1 MMLRPMEGPDQH
13 VRSFELEIA
22 PRPSLLRVLED
33 ATDAWVA
40 LARFDTRADHLDV
53 SSRAEVDHQPRADPL
68 AGVDATVDAAPF
80 TYPNDEIGVLAPSI
94 LRRFP
99 DESDVDAWAA
109 RFRRRVGRTRL
120 ASVLSDMTHALH
132 DQLDYGVRLAGPPQ
146 SPAVTLARGG
156 SCRDFAVLM
165 IEAVRSLGLAA
176 RFASGYVYGEGAA
189 VSSEKPGHTHAWVR
203 AYLPECGWVDF
214 DPTNGIVGNR
224 GLIRVA
230 AAADPRLTLPL
241 HGAWRGLQK
250 DALGMEV
257 RVDIAAEAAAAQP
270 PAPLR
275 VADSG

>member
-1 MMLRPMEGPDQH
+1 MMLRPMEGPDQR
-13 VRSFELEIA
+13 VRAFELEIS
-22 PRPSLLRVLED
+22 PSPSLLRFVQD

-40 LARFDTRADHLDV
+40 LAQFDARADSLV
-53 SSRAEVDHQPRADPL
+53 VTAAAEVDHTPRADPL

-80 TYPNDEIGVLAPSI
+80 AYPADEAAVLAPSMA
-94 LRRFP
+94 RRHP
-99 DESDVDAWAA
+99 DEPDVDAWAA

-120 ASVLSDMTHALH
+120 ATILQDMTHALH

-230 AAADPRLTLPL
+230 AAADPGLTLPL
-241 HGAWRGLQK
+241 HGAWRGLPR